1 MRKFEFVPA
10 EKSQL
15 KARVLISGAA
25 GSGKTMAALELASA
39 LGSRVAVI
47 DTENGSAAL
56 YSDKYKFEM
65 LNLQPP
71 YPPEDFVQ
79 AIKVAENSGFD
90 VIVIDGIT
98 PEWSGS
104 GGCLDLHTKLGG
116 RFQDWAKVTPR
127 HRSFIQKILEC
138 STHIIC
144 TCRSKQG
151 YAMDEQSKKV
161 TKLGMAP
168 EQRDGL
174 DYEMT
179 LVFNIINQTHLA
191 EATKDR
197 TGLFDGKQ
205 FLISKNTGLEI
216 LEWLNSGTPAK
227 SPVPTITDVRN
238 LLIGAG
244 VKSIPD
250 FKKVMTQV
258 LGEEYNTLED
268 LNQEQLSTLY
278 KGMKNG

>member
-1 MRKFEFVPA
+1 MRKLEFVPA

-15 KARVLISGAA
+15 KARVMISGAA

-90 VIVIDGIT
+90 VIVVDGIT
-98 PEWSGS
+98 PEWSGT

-116 RFQDWAKVTPR
+116 RFQDWAKITPR

-179 LVFNIINQTHLA
+179 LVINIINQTHLA

-227 SPVPTITDVRN
+227 SPAPTITDVRN
-238 LLIGAG
+238 LLISAG

-250 FKKVMTQV
+250 FKKVMMQV
-258 LGEEYNTLED
+258 FGEEYNALEE
-268 LNQEQLSTLY
+268 LNQEQLLTLY
-278 KGMKNG
+278 KVMKNV

>member
-39 LGSRVAVI
+39 LGNRVAVI

-90 VIVIDGIT
+90 VIVVDGIT

-116 RFQDWAKVTPR
+116 RFQDWAKITPR

-227 SPVPTITDVRN
+227 SPAPTITDVRN
-238 LLIGAG
+238 LLISAG

-250 FKKVMTQV
+250 FKKVMMQV
-258 LGEEYNTLED
+258 FGEEYNTLEE
-268 LNQEQLSTLY
+268 LNQEQLLTLY
-278 KGMKNG
+278 EVMKNG

>member
-1 MRKFEFVPA
+1 MRKFEFLPA

-15 KARVLISGAA
+15 KARILISGAA
-25 GSGKTMAALELASA
+25 GSGKTIAALELASA
-39 LGSRVAVI
+39 LGGRVAVI

-90 VIVIDGIT
+90 VIVVDGIT

-104 GGCLDLHTKLGG
+104 GGCLDLQTKLGG
-116 RFQDWAKVTPR
+116 RFQDWAKITPR

-227 SPVPTITDVRN
+227 SPAPTITDVRN
-238 LLIGAG
+238 LLIDAG
-244 VKSIPD
+244 VKSIPV
-250 FKKVMTQV
+250 FKKVMMQV
-258 LGEEYNTLED
+258 LGEEYNTLEE
-268 LNQEQLSTLY
+268 LNQEQLLTLY
-278 KGMKNG
+278 KEMKNG

>member
-15 KARVLISGAA
+15 KARILISGAA
-25 GSGKTMAALELASA
+25 GSGKTIAALELASA
-39 LGSRVAVI
+39 LGGRVAVI

-79 AIKVAENSGFD
+79 AIKTAENSGFD

-179 LVFNIINQTHLA
+179 LVFNIVNQTHLA

-238 LLIGAG
+238 LLISAG

-250 FKKVMTQV
+250 FKKAMIQV
-258 LGEEYNTLED
+258 LGEEYNTLEE
-268 LNQEQLSTLY
+268 LNQEQLLTLY
-278 KGMKNG
+278 KEIKNG

>member
-15 KARVLISGAA
+15 KARILISGAA
-25 GSGKTMAALELASA
+25 GSGKTIAALELASA

-179 LVFNIINQTHLA
+179 LVFNIVNQTHLA

-227 SPVPTITDVRN
+227 SPVPTMTDVRN
-238 LLIGAG
+238 LLISAG
-244 VKSIPD
+244 VKSVPD
-250 FKKVMTQV
+250 FKKVMIQV
-258 LGEEYNTLED
+258 LGEEYNTLEE
-268 LNQEQLSTLY
+268 LNQEQLLTLY
-278 KGMKNG
+278 KEIKNG

>member
-25 GSGKTMAALELASA
+25 GSGKTMAALELAST

-98 PEWSGS
+98 PEWSGT

-116 RFQDWAKVTPR
+116 RFQDWAKITPR

-179 LVFNIINQTHLA
+179 LVFNIINQSHLA

-227 SPVPTITDVRN
+227 SPMPTITDVRN
-238 LLIGAG
+238 LLISAG
-244 VKSIPD
+244 VKSLPD
-250 FKKVMTQV
+250 FKKVMMQV
-258 LGEEYNTLED
+258 LGEEYNALED
-268 LNQEQLSTLY
+268 LNQEQLLTLY
-278 KGMKNG
+278 KEIKNG

>member
-25 GSGKTMAALELASA
+25 GSGKTIAALELASA

-90 VIVIDGIT
+90 VIVVDGIT
-98 PEWSGS
+98 PEWSGT

-116 RFQDWAKVTPR
+116 RFQDWAKITPR
-127 HRSFIQKILEC
+127 HRKFIQKILEC

-227 SPVPTITDVRN
+227 SPAPTITDVRN
-238 LLIGAG
+238 LLISAG

-250 FKKVMTQV
+250 FKKVMMQV
-258 LGEEYNTLED
+258 LGEEYNTLEE
-268 LNQEQLSTLY
+268 LNQEQLLTLY
-278 KGMKNG
+278 KGIKNE

>member
-1 MRKFEFVPA
+1 MRKFEFIPA

-71 YPPEDFVQ
+71 YPPEDFIQ

-116 RFQDWAKVTPR
+116 RFQDWAKITPR
-127 HRSFIQKILEC
+127 HRSFIRKILEC
-138 STHIIC
+138 NTHIIC

-227 SPVPTITDVRN
+227 SPAPTITDVRN

-244 VKSIPD
+244 VKSLPD
-250 FKKVMTQV
+250 FKKVMMQV
-258 LGEEYNTLED
+258 LGEEYNALED
-268 LNQEQLSTLY
+268 LNQEQLLTLY
-278 KGMKNG
+278 KEMKNG

>member
-1 MRKFEFVPA
+1 MRKFEFIPA

-79 AIKVAENSGFD
+79 AIKVAESSGFD
-90 VIVIDGIT
+90 VIVVDGIT

-116 RFQDWAKVTPR
+116 RFQDWAKITPR

-227 SPVPTITDVRN
+227 SPIPTITDVRN
-238 LLIGAG
+238 LLISAG
-244 VKSIPD
+244 VKSLTD
-250 FKKVMTQV
+250 FKKVMMQV
-258 LGEEYNTLED
+258 LGEEYNALED
-268 LNQEQLSTLY
+268 LNQEQLLTLY
-278 KGMKNG
+278 KEMKNG

>member
-15 KARVLISGAA
+15 KAKVMISGAA

-90 VIVIDGIT
+90 VIVVDGIT

-116 RFQDWAKVTPR
+116 RFQDWAKITPR

-161 TKLGMAP
+161 TKMGMAP

-227 SPVPTITDVRN
+227 SPAPTITDVRN

-244 VKSIPD
+244 VKSLPD
-250 FKKVMTQV
+250 FKKVMMQV
-258 LGEEYNTLED
+258 LGEEHNALED
-268 LNQEQLSTLY
+268 LNQEQLLTLY
-278 KGMKNG
+278 KVMKNV

>member
-1 MRKFEFVPA
+1 MRKLEFVPA

-15 KARVLISGAA
+15 KARVMISGAA

-90 VIVIDGIT
+90 VIVVDGIT

-116 RFQDWAKVTPR
+116 RFQDWAKITPR

-161 TKLGMAP
+161 TKMGMAP

-227 SPVPTITDVRN
+227 SPAPTITDIRN
-238 LLIGAG
+238 LLISAG

-250 FKKVMTQV
+250 FKKVMMQV
-258 LGEEYNTLED
+258 LGEEYNTLEE
-268 LNQEQLSTLY
+268 LNQEQLLTLY

>member
-1 MRKFEFVPA
+1 MRKLEFVPA

-15 KARVLISGAA
+15 KARVMISGAA

-90 VIVIDGIT
+90 VIVVDGIT

-116 RFQDWAKVTPR
+116 RFQDWAKITPR

-161 TKLGMAP
+161 TKMGMAP

-227 SPVPTITDVRN
+227 SPAPTITDVRN
-238 LLIGAG
+238 LLISAG

-250 FKKVMTQV
+250 FKKVMMQV
-258 LGEEYNTLED
+258 LGEEYNTLEE
-268 LNQEQLSTLY
+268 LNQEQLLTLY
-278 KGMKNG
+278 KEMNNA

>member
-25 GSGKTMAALELASA
+25 GSGKTIAALELASA

-90 VIVIDGIT
+90 VIVVDGIT
-98 PEWSGS
+98 PEWSGT

-116 RFQDWAKVTPR
+116 RFQDWAKITPR

-227 SPVPTITDVRN
+227 SPAPTITDVRN
-238 LLIGAG
+238 LLISAG

-250 FKKVMTQV
+250 FKKVMMQV
-258 LGEEYNTLED
+258 LGEEYNTLEE
-268 LNQEQLSTLY
+268 LNQEQLLTLY
-278 KGMKNG
+278 KEMKNG

>member
-15 KARVLISGAA
+15 KAKVMISGAA

-90 VIVIDGIT
+90 VIVVDGIT

-116 RFQDWAKVTPR
+116 RFQDWAKITPR

-227 SPVPTITDVRN
+227 SPAPTITDVRN
-238 LLIGAG
+238 LLISAG

-250 FKKVMTQV
+250 FKKVMMQV
-258 LGEEYNTLED
+258 LGEEYNTLEE
-268 LNQEQLSTLY
+268 LNQEQLLTLY
-278 KGMKNG
+278 EVMKNG

>member
-1 MRKFEFVPA
+1 
-10 EKSQL
+10 
-15 KARVLISGAA
+15 
-25 GSGKTMAALELASA
+25 
-39 LGSRVAVI
+39 
-47 DTENGSAAL
+47 
-56 YSDKYKFEM
+56 M

-79 AIKVAENSGFD
+79 AIKVAENGGFD
-90 VIVIDGIT
+90 VIVVDGIT

-227 SPVPTITDVRN
+227 SPAPTITDVRN
-238 LLIGAG
+238 LLISAG

-250 FKKVMTQV
+250 FKKVMMQV
-258 LGEEYNTLED
+258 FGEEYNTLEE
-268 LNQEQLSTLY
+268 LNQEQLLTLY
-278 KGMKNG
+278 EVMKNG

>member
-25 GSGKTMAALELASA
+25 GSGKTIAALELASA

-90 VIVIDGIT
+90 VIVVDGIT

-116 RFQDWAKVTPR
+116 RFQDWAKITPR
-127 HRSFIQKILEC
+127 HRKFIQKILEC

-161 TKLGMAP
+161 TKMGMAP

-227 SPVPTITDVRN
+227 SPAPTITDVRN
-238 LLIGAG
+238 LLISAG

-250 FKKVMTQV
+250 FKKVMMQV
-258 LGEEYNTLED
+258 FGEEYSTLEE
-268 LNQEQLSTLY
+268 LNQEQLLTLY
-278 KGMKNG
+278 EVMKNG

>member
-15 KARVLISGAA
+15 KARILISGAA
-25 GSGKTMAALELASA
+25 GSGKTIAALELASA
-39 LGSRVAVI
+39 LGGRVAVI

-79 AIKVAENSGFD
+79 AIKVAENGGFD
-90 VIVIDGIT
+90 VIVVDGIT

-179 LVFNIINQTHLA
+179 LVFNIVNQTHLA

-227 SPVPTITDVRN
+227 SPAPTITDVRN
-238 LLIGAG
+238 LLISAG

-250 FKKVMTQV
+250 FKKVMMQV
-258 LGEEYNTLED
+258 FGEEYNTLEE
-268 LNQEQLSTLY
+268 LNQEQLLTLY
-278 KGMKNG
+278 KEMKNG

>member
-25 GSGKTMAALELASA
+25 GSGKTIAALELASA
-39 LGSRVAVI
+39 LGNRVAVI

-79 AIKVAENSGFD
+79 AIEVAENSGFD
-90 VIVIDGIT
+90 VIVVDGIT
-98 PEWSGS
+98 PEWSGT

-116 RFQDWAKVTPR
+116 RFQDWAKITPR
-127 HRSFIQKILEC
+127 HRKFIQKILEC

-227 SPVPTITDVRN
+227 SPAPTITDVRN
-238 LLIGAG
+238 LLISAG

-250 FKKVMTQV
+250 FKKVMMQV
-258 LGEEYNTLED
+258 LGEEYNTLEE
-268 LNQEQLSTLY
+268 LNQEQLLTLY
-278 KGMKNG
+278 EVMKNG

>member
-25 GSGKTMAALELASA
+25 GSGKTIAALELASA

-90 VIVIDGIT
+90 VIVVDGIT
-98 PEWSGS
+98 PEWSGT

-116 RFQDWAKVTPR
+116 RFQDWAKITPR

-179 LVFNIINQTHLA
+179 LVLNIINQTHLA

-227 SPVPTITDVRN
+227 SPAPTITDVRN
-238 LLIGAG
+238 LLISAG

-250 FKKVMTQV
+250 FKKVMMQV
-258 LGEEYNTLED
+258 FGEEYNTLEE
-268 LNQEQLSTLY
+268 LNQEQLLTLY
-278 KGMKNG
+278 EVMKNG

>member
-79 AIKVAENSGFD
+79 AIKIAENSGFD
-90 VIVIDGIT
+90 VIVVDGIT

-116 RFQDWAKVTPR
+116 RFQDWAKITPR

-205 FLISKNTGLEI
+205 FLISKNTGLQI

-227 SPVPTITDVRN
+227 SPEPTITDVRN

-244 VKSIPD
+244 VKSLPD
-250 FKKVMTQV
+250 FKKVMMQV
-258 LGEEYNTLED
+258 LGEEYNALED
-268 LNQEQLSTLY
+268 LNQEQLLTLY
-278 KGMKNG
+278 EVMKNG

>member
-90 VIVIDGIT
+90 VIVVDGIT

-116 RFQDWAKVTPR
+116 RFQDWAKITPR

-216 LEWLNSGTPAK
+216 LDWLNSGTPAK
-227 SPVPTITDVRN
+227 SPIPTITDVRN

-244 VKSIPD
+244 VKSLPD
-250 FKKVMTQV
+250 FKKVMMQV
-258 LGEEYNTLED
+258 LGEEHNALED
-268 LNQEQLSTLY
+268 LNQEQLLTLH
-278 KGMKNG
+278 KVMKNV

>member
-15 KARVLISGAA
+15 KARVMISGAA

-39 LGSRVAVI
+39 LGNRVAVI

-71 YPPEDFVQ
+71 YPPEDFIQ
-79 AIKVAENSGFD
+79 AIKVAENGGFD
-90 VIVIDGIT
+90 VIVVDGIT
-98 PEWSGS
+98 PEWSGT
-104 GGCLDLHTKLGG
+104 GGCLDLQTKLGG

-227 SPVPTITDVRN
+227 SSAPTITDVRN
-238 LLIGAG
+238 LLIDAG
-244 VKSIPD
+244 VKSIPV
-250 FKKVMTQV
+250 FKKVMVQV

-268 LNQEQLSTLY
+268 LNQEQLLTLY
-278 KGMKNG
+278 EVMKNV

>member
-1 MRKFEFVPA
+1 MRKFEFVQA

-15 KARVLISGAA
+15 KARILISGAA
-25 GSGKTMAALELASA
+25 GSGKTIAALELASA

-90 VIVIDGIT
+90 VIVVDGIT
-98 PEWSGS
+98 PEWSGT

-116 RFQDWAKVTPR
+116 RFQDWAKITPR
-127 HRSFIQKILEC
+127 HRKFIQKILEC

-227 SPVPTITDVRN
+227 SPAPTITDVRN
-238 LLIGAG
+238 LLISAG

-250 FKKVMTQV
+250 FKKVMMQV
-258 LGEEYNTLED
+258 FGEEYNTLEE
-268 LNQEQLSTLY
+268 LSQEQLLKLY
-278 KGMKNG
+278 EVMNNV

>member
-1 MRKFEFVPA
+1 MRKLEFVPA

-15 KARVLISGAA
+15 KARVMISGAA

-71 YPPEDFVQ
+71 YPPEDFAQ

-90 VIVIDGIT
+90 VIVVDGIT

-116 RFQDWAKVTPR
+116 RFQDWAKITPR

-161 TKLGMAP
+161 TKMGMAP

-179 LVFNIINQTHLA
+179 LVFNIINQTHIA

-227 SPVPTITDVRN
+227 SPAPTITDVRN

-244 VKSIPD
+244 VKSLPD
-250 FKKVMTQV
+250 FKKVMMQV
-258 LGEEYNTLED
+258 FGEEYNTLEE
-268 LNQEQLSTLY
+268 LNQEQLLTLY
-278 KGMKNG
+278 EVMKNG

>member
-1 MRKFEFVPA
+1 MRKFEFIPA

-25 GSGKTMAALELASA
+25 GSGKTIAALELASA

-90 VIVIDGIT
+90 VIVVDGIT

-116 RFQDWAKVTPR
+116 RFQDWAKITPR
-127 HRSFIQKILEC
+127 HRKFIQKILEC

-227 SPVPTITDVRN
+227 SPAPTITDIRN
-238 LLIGAG
+238 LLISAG
-244 VKSIPD
+244 VKSLPD
-250 FKKVMTQV
+250 FKKVMMQV
-258 LGEEYNTLED
+258 LGEEYDTLEE
-268 LNQEQLSTLY
+268 LNQEQLLTLY
-278 KGMKNG
+278 KEIKNG

>member
-1 MRKFEFVPA
+1 MRKFEFIPA

-71 YPPEDFVQ
+71 YPPEDFIQ

-116 RFQDWAKVTPR
+116 RFQDWAKITPR

-138 STHIIC
+138 NTHIIC

-227 SPVPTITDVRN
+227 SPEPTITDVRN

-244 VKSIPD
+244 VKSLPD
-250 FKKVMTQV
+250 FKKVMMQV
-258 LGEEYNTLED
+258 LGEEYNALED
-268 LNQEQLSTLY
+268 LNQEQLLTLY
-278 KGMKNG
+278 KEMKNG

>member
-25 GSGKTMAALELASA
+25 GSGKTIAALELASA
-39 LGSRVAVI
+39 LGNRVAVI

-90 VIVIDGIT
+90 VIVVDGIT

-227 SPVPTITDVRN
+227 SPAPTITDVRN
-238 LLIGAG
+238 LLISAG

-250 FKKVMTQV
+250 FKKVMMQV
-258 LGEEYNTLED
+258 FGEEYNTLEE
-268 LNQEQLSTLY
+268 LNQEQLLTLY
-278 KGMKNG
+278 EVMKNG

>member
-15 KARVLISGAA
+15 KARILISGAA
-25 GSGKTMAALELASA
+25 GSGKTIAALELASA
-39 LGSRVAVI
+39 LGGRVAVI

-79 AIKVAENSGFD
+79 AIKVAESSGFD
-90 VIVIDGIT
+90 VIVVDGIT

-116 RFQDWAKVTPR
+116 RFQDWAKITPR

-179 LVFNIINQTHLA
+179 LVFNIVNQTHLA

-227 SPVPTITDVRN
+227 SPVPTMTDVRN
-238 LLIGAG
+238 LLISAG
-244 VKSIPD
+244 VKSVPD
-250 FKKVMTQV
+250 FKKVMVQV

-268 LNQEQLSTLY
+268 LNQEQLLTLY
-278 KGMKNG
+278 KEIKNG

>member
-15 KARVLISGAA
+15 KARILISGAA
-25 GSGKTMAALELASA
+25 GSGKTIAALELASA

-71 YPPEDFVQ
+71 YPPEDFIQ
-79 AIKVAENSGFD
+79 AIKVAENGGFD
-90 VIVIDGIT
+90 VIVVDGIT

-116 RFQDWAKVTPR
+116 RFQDWAKITPR

-161 TKLGMAP
+161 TKMGMAP

-216 LEWLNSGTPAK
+216 LEWLNNGTPAK
-227 SPVPTITDVRN
+227 SPAPTITDVRN
-238 LLIGAG
+238 LLIAAG
-244 VKSIPD
+244 VKSIPL
-250 FKKVMTQV
+250 FKKIMVQV
-258 LGEEYNTLED
+258 LGEEYNTLEE
-268 LNQEQLSTLY
+268 LNQEQLLTLY
-278 KGMKNG
+278 KEMNNG

>member
-15 KARVLISGAA
+15 KARILISGAA
-25 GSGKTMAALELASA
+25 GSGKTIAALELASA
-39 LGSRVAVI
+39 LGNRVAVI

-79 AIKVAENSGFD
+79 AIKTAENSGFD

-179 LVFNIINQTHLA
+179 LVFNIVNQTHLA

-238 LLIGAG
+238 LLISAG
-244 VKSIPD
+244 VKSVPD
-250 FKKVMTQV
+250 FKKVMVQV
-258 LGEEYNTLED
+258 LGEEYNTLEE

-278 KGMKNG
+278 KEMKNG

>member
-15 KARVLISGAA
+15 KARVMISGAA

-71 YPPEDFVQ
+71 YPPEDFIQ
-79 AIKVAENSGFD
+79 AIKVAENGGFD
-90 VIVIDGIT
+90 VIVVDGIT

-104 GGCLDLHTKLGG
+104 GGCLDLQTKLGG

-161 TKLGMAP
+161 TKMGMAP

-227 SPVPTITDVRN
+227 SPAPTITDVRN
-238 LLIGAG
+238 LLIDAG
-244 VKSIPD
+244 VKSIPV
-250 FKKVMTQV
+250 FKKVMVQV
-258 LGEEYNTLED
+258 LGEEYNTLEE
-268 LNQEQLSTLY
+268 LNQEQLLTLY
-278 KGMKNG
+278 KEMNNV

>member
-25 GSGKTMAALELASA
+25 GSGKTIAALELASA

-90 VIVIDGIT
+90 VIVVDGIT
-98 PEWSGS
+98 PEWSGT

-116 RFQDWAKVTPR
+116 RFQDWAKITPR

-227 SPVPTITDVRN
+227 SPAPTITDVRN
-238 LLIGAG
+238 LLISAG

-250 FKKVMTQV
+250 FKKVMMQV
-258 LGEEYNTLED
+258 FGEEYNALEE
-268 LNQEQLSTLY
+268 LNQEQLLTLY
-278 KGMKNG
+278 EVMKNG

>member
-1 MRKFEFVPA
+1 MRKFEFAPA

-15 KARVLISGAA
+15 KARILISGAA
-25 GSGKTMAALELASA
+25 GSGKTIAALELASA
-39 LGSRVAVI
+39 LGGRVAVI

-71 YPPEDFVQ
+71 YPPEDFIQ
-79 AIKVAENSGFD
+79 AIKVAENGGFD

-227 SPVPTITDVRN
+227 SPAPTITDVRN
-238 LLIGAG
+238 LLISAG

>member
-25 GSGKTMAALELASA
+25 GSGKTIAALELASA
-39 LGSRVAVI
+39 LGNRVAVI

-79 AIKVAENSGFD
+79 AIKVAENGGFD
-90 VIVIDGIT
+90 VIVVDGIT

-179 LVFNIINQTHLA
+179 LVFNIVNQTHLA

-227 SPVPTITDVRN
+227 SPAPTITDVRN
-238 LLIGAG
+238 LLISAG

-250 FKKVMTQV
+250 FKKVMIQV
-258 LGEEYNTLED
+258 LGEEYNTLEE
-268 LNQEQLSTLY
+268 LNQEQLLTLY
-278 KGMKNG
+278 KEIKNG